1 MSDVKMGDDY
11 APTALESM
19 HNYWKRD
26 VRKTFWTLTV
36 VFVLAT
42 ALFTAVYADDPWA
55 GMELMNE
62 TFSELDEIYVHA
74 GGSWS
79 LWAEPDADGSAGGED
94 FAASRADPEAGEGF
108 DLGEFLPRF
117 ANGEGDAS
125 WRGAEVELDPAA
137 LFFHNLQACAVG
149 MALGLIPFLFLPLLA
164 LLSNAVVLGAV
175 SGTMLGFGME
185 ASWLIAGI
193 LPHGIFELPALL
205 LSLAL
210 GFTLCRKLTA
220 RIFRR
225 KNARPLKAIGYTLL
239 MTCLFIL
246 PLLAVA
252 AAIES
257 WVTPDV
263 MRSAMGGA

>member
-1 MSDVKMGDDY
+1 
-11 APTALESM
+11 
-19 HNYWKRD
+19 
-26 VRKTFWTLTV
+26 
-36 VFVLAT
+36 
-42 ALFTAVYADDPWA
+42 
-55 GMELMNE
+55 
-62 TFSELDEIYVHA
+62 
-74 GGSWS
+74 
-79 LWAEPDADGSAGGED
+79 
-94 FAASRADPEAGEGF
+94 
-108 DLGEFLPRF
+108 
-117 ANGEGDAS
+117 
-125 WRGAEVELDPAA
+125 
-137 LFFHNLQACAVG
+137 

-164 LLSNAVVLGAV
+164 LLSNAAVLGAV

-205 LSLAL
+205 LSFAL

-263 MRSAMGGA
+263 MRSAMGG